1 MVDANRTALITG
13 ATSGLGRWLARRL
26 AEEGWQVLAHGR
38 DAARVEALV
47 RELPGSQPF
56 VADLASLAGVRRLAD
71 AVVAN
76 APRLDV
82 LVNNAGVGFG
92 SPDEERQVSADGH
105 ELRMAVNYLAPVLL
119 TRLLMPCLVASA
131 PSRIVNVGS
140 LGQVPFD
147 VADIEFE
154 RGWDGTDAYR
164 RSKLALAAFTFDLAD
179 ELRGT
184 GVTVNCLHPATFMQ
198 TAMVAESGVTPHST
212 VEEGGEATLRLI
224 TDPALAEV
232 TGEFFNGS
240 SPSRALAP
248 AYDPAFR
255 QELREAT
262 DRLIAGSTDSNRE
275 PGG

>member
-1 MVDANRTALITG
+1 MDRIVGRVTDGNRTALITG
-13 ATSGLGRWLARRL
+13 ATSGLGRWLAHRL
-26 AEEGWQVLAHGR
+26 TEEGWEVLAHGR
-38 DAARVEALV
+38 DAARVRALV
-47 RELPGSQPF
+47 TDLPDAQPL
-56 VADLASLAGVRRLAD
+56 VADLASLDDVRRLA
-71 AVVAN
+71 AGVVAN

-92 SPDEERQVSADGH
+92 RPGEARQVSRDGH

-119 TRLLMPCLVASA
+119 TRLLMPRLVASA

-154 RGWDGTDAYR
+154 QGWDGTDAYR

-184 GVTVNCLHPATFMQ
+184 GVTVNCLHPATFME
-198 TAMVAESGVTPHST
+198 TAMVVESGVTPEST
-212 VEEGGEATLRLI
+212 IEDGGEAALRLI

-240 SPSRALAP
+240 SPSRALA
-248 AYDPAFR
+248 AADDPTFR

-262 DRLIAGSTDSNRE
+262 DRMIA
-275 PGG
+275 